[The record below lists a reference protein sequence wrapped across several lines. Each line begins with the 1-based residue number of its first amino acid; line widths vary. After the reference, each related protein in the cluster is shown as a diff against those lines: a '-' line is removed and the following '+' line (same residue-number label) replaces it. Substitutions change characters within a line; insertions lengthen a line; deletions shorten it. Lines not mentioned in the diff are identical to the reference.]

1 MSFESPITT
10 FLNGTSHSRDAS
22 VAVQELREQIYHEG
36 MSVVVSF
43 CSSNYDLYKLG
54 QELKAA
60 FPCPVLC
67 CTTSGE
73 LGPNGYDE
81 WSLTGFSISSPRLE
95 VCPHLIEN
103 LSHFDPNQLSDL
115 SADVNRQITSA
126 SERIPNAKTFG
137 FLLIDGMS
145 VMEEQVVGNL
155 YALLNNIPIVGG
167 SAGDDLKF
175 DKTYVYFDGQF
186 KSSAA
191 CFALFVT
198 SLPFEIFKTQHFE
211 PTDRK
216 LVITS
221 ANPET
226 RTVFTINGRP
236 AVDEYARLIGMAPE
250 DLNPD
255 AFSANPF
262 LLKIGGEYYVRSIQK
277 ANPDR
282 SLSFLCAIDKG
293 VVLTIGS
300 GINILENLEQ
310 TLNDVE
316 QRVNSNVIIGCECI
330 LRRLEVL
337 QKDIRESA
345 GRIMT
350 RHHVIGF
357 HTYGE
362 QFNSVHVN
370 QTFTGVA
377 IGQ

>member
-1 MSFESPITT
+1 MKESKMSFESPITT

-221 ANPET
+221 ANPESL
-226 RTVFTINGRP
+226 
-236 AVDEYARLIGMAPE
+236 RLTDG
-250 DLNPD
+250 
-255 AFSANPF
+255 
-262 LLKIGGEYYVRSIQK
+262 LLWTSTQ
-277 ANPDR
+277 D
-282 SLSFLCAIDKG
+282 
-293 VVLTIGS
+293 
-300 GINILENLEQ
+300 
-310 TLNDVE
+310 
-316 QRVNSNVIIGCECI
+316 
-330 LRRLEVL
+330 
-337 QKDIRESA
+337 
-345 GRIMT
+345 
-350 RHHVIGF
+350 
-357 HTYGE
+357 
-362 QFNSVHVN
+362 
-370 QTFTGVA
+370 
-377 IGQ
+377 